1 MSLDTRI
8 SKLLENW
15 PAKVISLVIAI
26 FIMFL
31 YNLTRLDQ
39 RLITV
44 QLNISEGRSFVPS
57 TDYPKTVRVII
68 RGERDQIYRIR
79 EADIVASLD
88 LTRYQ
93 SEGVFR
99 VPVKL
104 ERRGEARDIDPLE
117 LRADP
122 AEIPIGFERLAAKRV
137 AISPTFKGF
146 LEQGYELTSYEIVP
160 PEIAIEGPSNLI
172 ANTKDIS
179 TDVIELS
186 GKTEDFSLTVPLLK
200 PSDLINLIDVN
211 TVRFTARIQKQERR
225 ITLNNVP
232 VKAVNL
238 DPVLSIAETMPT
250 GKMTLLPRQGQDASS
265 AADVHLQADF
275 KGITKPGQYTLPLAP
290 VVPDG
295 YDVEAYDPLVISV
308 HVRMAQSVQS
318 ALPGLS
324 APSGASGLS
333 AFPAPAAPSTQP

>member
-1 MSLDTRI
+1 MSLDARI

-57 TDYPKTVRVII
+57 TDYPKTVRVVI

-146 LEQGYELTSYEIVP
+146 LEQGYELISYEIVP
-160 PEIAIEGPSNLI
+160 SEIAIEGPSNLI

-186 GKTEDFSLTVPLLK
+186 GKNRGLFTHRSPFEAIRSHQSHRCEYCPLHCADPETGAAHHSQQCADQGCESRSSVGLCRNDADRQNDALAA
-200 PSDLINLIDVN
+200 PGTGRGCGCRCSPPGGFQRDYQ
-211 TVRFTARIQKQERR
+211 ARAIYCPAHACSTRR
-225 ITLNNVP
+225 I
-232 VKAVNL
+232 
-238 DPVLSIAETMPT
+238 
-250 GKMTLLPRQGQDASS
+250 RCR
-265 AADVHLQADF
+265 
-275 KGITKPGQYTLPLAP
+275 GI
-290 VVPDG
+290 
-295 YDVEAYDPLVISV
+295 
-308 HVRMAQSVQS
+308 
-318 ALPGLS
+318 
-324 APSGASGLS
+324 
-333 AFPAPAAPSTQP
+333 